1 MNEVFETK
9 DFYLACFLKARG
21 IKLISASGASNK
33 ISEVIFTFERVENL
47 EEIINN
53 FYNENELVPAIRFV
67 NVIRDLK
74 ALSHSAI
81 KMRGEKWQNRI

>member
-21 IKLISASGASNK
+21 IKLINASGAPNK
-33 ISEVIFTFERVENL
+33 ISEVVFKFQKVEKL

-53 FYNENELVPAIRFV
+53 FYNENELIPAIRFV
-67 NVIRDLK
+67 NAIRDLK

-81 KMRGEKWQNRI
+81 KMRGERW